1 MKMKETT
8 KAIEKLRELIYAM
21 PEIDSW
27 EQQKQ
32 ALRYIIQQHIN
43 NAYMIDQRYYK
54 EYINLYHDI
63 LTELNEI

>member
-1 MKMKETT
+1 MKETT
-8 KAIEKLRELIYAM
+8 KAIEKLRELIYAIT
-21 PEIDSW
+21 EIESW
-27 EQQKQ
+27 DQQKQ

>member
-1 MKMKETT
+1 MKETT
-8 KAIEKLRELIYAM
+8 KAIEKLRELIYAIT
-21 PEIDSW
+21 EIESW

-54 EYINLYHDI
+54 EYINLYHDM

>member
-54 EYINLYHDI
+54 EYINLYHDM

>member
-1 MKMKETT
+1 MKETT

>member
-1 MKMKETT
+1 MKETT
-8 KAIEKLRELIYAM
+8 KAIEKLRELIYAIT
-21 PEIDSW
+21 EIDSW

-43 NAYMIDQRYYK
+43 NAYMVDQRYYK
-54 EYINLYHDI
+54 EYINLYHDM

>member
-1 MKMKETT
+1 MKETT

-54 EYINLYHDI
+54 EYINLYHDM